1 VCLKNFIYNFPLKE
15 LVREKFALQTQ
26 VNESYVQISGLRT
39 QLDEMRYSRGVGATD
54 VPDAAKRLEMER
66 DKSDDKDT
74 QVSVDMKKNRKRKKG
89 EKTTTTYLEQ
99 F

>member
-1 VCLKNFIYNFPLKE
+1 M
-15 LVREKFALQTQ
+15 REKFALQTQ

-39 QLDEMRYSRGVGATD
+39 QLDEMRYSRAVGATD

-89 EKTTTTYLEQ
+89 EKATTTYLEQ